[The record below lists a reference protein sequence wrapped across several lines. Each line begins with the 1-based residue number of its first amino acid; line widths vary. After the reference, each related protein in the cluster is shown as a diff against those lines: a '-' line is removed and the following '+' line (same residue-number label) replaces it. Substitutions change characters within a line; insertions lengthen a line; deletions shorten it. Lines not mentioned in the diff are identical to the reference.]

1 MKRVL
6 RFGKDMIPRKEKP
19 KTVMSK
25 KPRPFRKLKAP
36 RLNMSILNMMKEL
49 EDDLARQEESS
60 QSN

>member
-25 KPRPFRKLKAP
+25 KPRPFRKLKMP

-49 EDDLARQEESS
+49 GDDSDHQEELD